1 MGKLCVSYTSFN
13 TKNGTQSIPGQHAY
27 AKWTAP
33 KNSDFPYTQNRIRR
47 HLYLGSL
54 AKVSRSKE
62 RDTSV
67 KKLIPK
73 DLLASQRGHVLDSHQ
88 ATEDLRLAL
97 SYPDDLL
104 GFDDLLNAI
113 GVNRSN
119 YMQSGNQQKL
129 INAVSNGDWVLVKP
143 RVDPDNGGASWNG
156 FKTKPEPPPAQHLV
170 EDHDFTLPKPVESG
184 FHIIQHPMSLDA
196 LERSL
201 YENPPGDVLRK
212 QFRSLNRHLG
222 ERVKPGQMVIFS
234 DSRHYMCRREEAQ
247 LQIAAEK
254 VNEALKDLSDE
265 EASFMVEHHEVI
277 EPFLEVSAGSLG
289 VASFMVS
296 QHLESLK
303 ATLKNLEDLHQQH
316 YRQHGHL
323 RSPEFFA
330 QRKRIMAKLNAS
342 LGSLVRKGIGIPDHP
357 KLKRALRLS
366 SRRTIHHWNKAG
378 SATQLPGYATN
389 IEGVARAAKYMK
401 AGGYLGIGLATGA
414 AGMRIDE
421 VCRTGTEKAC
431 RKVKFTEGGKL
442 LGTVGGGV
450 AAGIVSTQLMKYG
463 LCAAV
468 GVETFGVG
476 GVVCALIVAGSTAS
490 LVGNGAGHEAE
501 ILGEALYEFT
511 TQ

>member
-1 MGKLCVSYTSFN
+1 MK
-13 TKNGTQSIPGQHAY
+13 
-27 AKWTAP
+27 
-33 KNSDFPYTQNRIRR
+33 R
-47 HLYLGSL
+47 
-54 AKVSRSKE
+54 
-62 RDTSV
+62 
-67 KKLIPK
+67 LIPK
-73 DLLASQRGHVLDSHQ
+73 DLLTGQRGHVLDSYQ
-88 ATEDLRLAL
+88 ATDDLRQVL
-97 SYPDDLL
+97 SYPDELL
-104 GFDDLLNAI
+104 GFDDLLSAI
-113 GVNRSN
+113 GANRSN
-119 YMQSGNQQKL
+119 YMQSAHQQKL
-129 INAVSNGDWVLVKP
+129 FSAVSSGDWVIVKQ
-143 RVDPDNGGASWNG
+143 RVNSDNGGASWNG
-156 FKTKPEPPPAQHLV
+156 FKAKPEPPPAQHLV
-170 EDHDFTLPKPVESG
+170 EEHAFTLPKPAESG
-184 FHIIQHPMSLDA
+184 FHIIQKPMSLEA

-201 YENPPGDVLRK
+201 YENPPGEVLSK

-234 DSRHYMCRREEAQ
+234 DSRNYMCRREEEQ
-247 LQIAAEK
+247 LMIAAEK

-277 EPFLEVSAGSLG
+277 EPFLEGSAGSLG
-289 VASFMVS
+289 VASFMVG
-296 QHLESLK
+296 QHLENLK
-303 ATLKNLEDLHQQH
+303 ATLKNLEELHQQH

-323 RSPEFFA
+323 RSAEFFA
-330 QRKRIMAKLNAS
+330 QRKRMMAKLNAS
-342 LGSLVRKGIGIPDHP
+342 MGPLVRKGTGIPDHP

-366 SRRTIHHWNKAG
+366 SRRTVHHWNKAG

-501 ILGEALYEFT
+501 LLGEALYEFT